1 MTIAR
6 YAQNQAPESCEGR
19 PDGRD
24 PNLSPLSQ
32 PSTQHFAQEHTEPEP
47 KPRDSLTPVRCT
59 QTNPSWELDDEELT
73 VHSDEEALG
82 LDMSVKHARKRP
94 ADSTESRD

>member
-1 MTIAR
+1 LTIAR

-32 PSTQHFAQEHTEPEP
+32 PSTQHLAQEHTEP
-47 KPRDSLTPVRCT
+47 KPRDPLTPVRCT
-59 QTNPSWELDDEELT
+59 QTNPSWELDDGELT
-73 VHSDEEALG
+73 VHSDEEALE

-94 ADSTESRD
+94 ADFIESRD

>member
-6 YAQNQAPESCEGR
+6 YAQNQAPESCEGC

-24 PNLSPLSQ
+24 PNHSPLSQ
-32 PSTQHFAQEHTEPEP
+32 PSTQQLVQEHTEP
-47 KPRDSLTPVRCT
+47 KPRDPLNPVRCT
-59 QTNPSWELDDEELT
+59 LTNPSWELDDEELT

-94 ADSTESRD
+94 ADFTESRD